1 MELFILGKSNRC
13 RNVKNQVFVH
23 IDLTFDDDVINIVSL
38 HHRLRIEIGHIRKC
52 FEPPTPL
59 IPVVPEAPC
68 SMLQPP
74 PPQTTNLNC
83 ILSNIPSHEMSFW
96 MSDCFFCSRHFLLKN
111 RQKNENELY
120 LIRYLSLTH
129 FFLFFSTVSFY
140 SSFHSYFLPFSFY
153 NLIFLSNFLSSSFH
167 SLFLLSVYLLVLSFF
182 PLFSLLLF
190 LILSL
195 SNS

>member
-38 HHRLRIEIGHIRKC
+38 HHSLRIEIGHIRKC

-74 PPQTTNLNC
+74 PHRPQISIAYCRISPLMKC
-83 ILSNIPSHEMSFW
+83 HSECLIASFVL
-96 MSDCFFCSRHFLLKN
+96 D
-111 RQKNENELY
+111 
-120 LIRYLSLTH
+120 I
-129 FFLFFSTVSFY
+129 
-140 SSFHSYFLPFSFY
+140 SS
-153 NLIFLSNFLSSSFH
+153 
-167 SLFLLSVYLLVLSFF
+167 
-182 PLFSLLLF
+182 
-190 LILSL
+190 
-195 SNS
+195 